1 MHRRWPAMKTH
12 LIRLERIVEELNAWL
27 LVIAFGLAVLYV
39 TVLMA
44 KCLPVLPAAT
54 AADIP
59 RPAGVPHVPTQQP
72 GLP

>member
-1 MHRRWPAMKTH
+1 MKTH

-27 LVIAFGLAVLYV
+27 LAIAIGLAVLYV
-39 TVLMA
+39 AVLMA
-44 KCLPVLPAAT
+44 KCLPVLPVPPAAT